1 MTCNQVKEKIIDYLE
16 GKLQDA
22 DNNAI
27 QVHLNTCAP
36 CKDEI
41 KHFTALN
48 DFLHSTKEI
57 EPLPDYKKIFWAKV
71 EKKNHFRDWTSNRLI
86 YFGLAASVLI
96 MLSIILMKYAYQTP
110 PLISPIPE
118 PTYSEQDK
126 KDDQLILE
134 MNNLIELPAS
144 YTSSSFIITDDE
156 LQSVSNGKSRSKSAP
171 SDKNKTELDSPLP
184 AAVINK
190 LT

>member
-27 QVHLNTCAP
+27 QIHLNTCAQ

-41 KHFTALN
+41 KHFAALN
-48 DFLHSTKEI
+48 DLLHSTKEI

-71 EKKNHFRDWTSNRLI
+71 EKKNHFLSWTSNRVI
-86 YFGLAASVLI
+86 SYGLAASILI

-110 PLISPIPE
+110 PLISPNVK

-134 MNNLIELPAS
+134 MNNLIELPIS
-144 YTSSSFIITDDE
+144 YTSSSFMITDDE
-156 LQSVSNGKSRSKSAP
+156 LQSLSTEKPRSKRAP
-171 SDKNKTELDSPLP
+171 SDKNKSELDSPLP
-184 AAVINK
+184 AAVINT